1 MKKGIKILI
10 ILGIIIT
17 VLGIALIP
25 IRRNLKDG
33 GTVEYNALLY
43 SVHHVNSLD
52 ADGVNVGTRVRVLFW
67 TVIDD
72 VHFEMSDKEI
82 PPVEEKSVAQNPD
95 AVLLRI
101 AMNPGGEMTREEFE
115 SGGIC
120 YEVLYS
126 GLVRNTK
133 NGKENQ
139 LSNVS

>member
-52 ADGVNVGTRVRVLFW
+52 VDGVNVGTRVRVLFW

-72 VHFEMSDKEI
+72 VHFEMSDREI
-82 PPVEEKSVAQNPD
+82 APVEEKSVVQNPD
-95 AVLLRI
+95 AFAMKLCINKYSPSLSWFNLLL
-101 AMNPGGEMTREEFE
+101 NHLDKPEFTA
-115 SGGIC
+115 G
-120 YEVLYS
+120 
-126 GLVRNTK
+126 
-133 NGKENQ
+133 
-139 LSNVS
+139 

>member
-52 ADGVNVGTRVRVLFW
+52 VDGVNVGTRVRVLFW

-72 VHFEMSDKEI
+72 VHFEMSDREI
-82 PPVEEKSVAQNPD
+82 PPVEEKSV
-95 AVLLRI
+95 V
-101 AMNPGGEMTREEFE
+101 
-115 SGGIC
+115 
-120 YEVLYS
+120 
-126 GLVRNTK
+126 
-133 NGKENQ
+133 
-139 LSNVS
+139 